1 MDKPDNEPKK
11 TTGSTVHT
19 PSIWPKQPRYCWG
32 FSNSCK
38 ILWGGIKIHLKYMKP
53 PNNPTNRRSRCVPVH
68 RVWRMRLDSQSSW
81 VKYWNLAHQIAKFH
95 NFDVDS
101 VPLLSL
107 PENICPSWVTIF
119 IHISPTQ
126 ILLGWG
132 NMTIDP
138 RPAPLPSY
146 QLKLCRWY
154 LWCTLGRSW
163 WGSAPYRRCQQL
175 WFSRDALGLV
185 GERGGCHAQEPH
197 GLQKSLKTRK
207 S

>member
-1 MDKPDNEPKK
+1 
-11 TTGSTVHT
+11 
-19 PSIWPKQPRYCWG
+19 
-32 FSNSCK
+32 
-38 ILWGGIKIHLKYMKP
+38 
-53 PNNPTNRRSRCVPVH
+53 
-68 RVWRMRLDSQSSW
+68 MRLDSQSSSW

-101 VPLLSL
+101 ARLLSL
-107 PENICPSWVTIF
+107 PENFCASWVTIF

-126 ILLGWG
+126 ISLKQEGSHQPIFHQPRSFWG
-132 NMTIDP
+132 EVIWLHLDQEIIVQSRSTSSSTD
-138 RPAPLPSY
+138 LPSY

-197 GLQKSLKTRK
+197 GLQKSLKPQK
-207 S
+207 SETGTSAMQQALI